1 MKKKFFGKVCA
12 AAVALSCIFN
22 ASVVPS
28 LVTAET
34 GVKYEF
40 EDGSHPNSVV
50 PEEALKDGWTALPEI
65 SSFFLKTQEKQLL

>member
-40 EDGSHPNSVV
+40 EDGSHPNSGCSGRG
-50 PEEALKDGWTALPEI
+50 L
-65 SSFFLKTQEKQLL
+65 

>member
-50 PEEALKDGWTALPEI
+50 PEEGWTALPEI